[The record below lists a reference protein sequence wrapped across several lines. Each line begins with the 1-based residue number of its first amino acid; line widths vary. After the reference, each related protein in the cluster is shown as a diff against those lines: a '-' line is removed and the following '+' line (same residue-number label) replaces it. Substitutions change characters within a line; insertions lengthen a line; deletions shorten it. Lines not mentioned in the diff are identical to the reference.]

1 MAEEINYKVNVDTS
15 GVKKSEGAFA
25 SFQNKA
31 SKTFDG
37 IGSKI
42 KDVGNKFGELP
53 GSVGVAS
60 SALMGLGRAMM
71 VLVANPIGAVIAALV
86 GVFAA
91 LKGALTKS
99 EDGMDALARIS
110 SVFGAILNPIIQAVS
125 QFAALLVNGLATGL
139 EMVAGLFGS
148 AASEGGKLAD
158 VQDQLEDQELALA
171 QLRAKQN
178 KELAQARELLS
189 DSNASLADR
198 RKALEQVRKSE
209 TELATKE
216 LQFAKNRL
224 AAAQEDQRLN
234 GQTEESK
241 KAISDAVVATQN
253 AETELAA
260 KRRLFNREA
269 KKLDKEE
276 EERKKEMAKAEEER
290 AKELAAK
297 QKEYAEARRNAS
309 DKIREADRKNIIDS
323 IKDEEAKAR
332 KQAEFD
338 LDNAKREINRGQYT
352 AKEKARLIEEA
363 EEANQIKLTQ
373 ITTDAE
379 KKRLDEKKKADDELK
394 AFMEKSAQDEA
405 KFIDEQY
412 AKEQLRLT
420 QTITNEKDLQTALTN
435 LELDRLTNQIQARK
449 DAGQVTTDLELSLAN
464 KRIDIAKNEAEQKKD
479 LAKKEL
485 EAKLAIFDATSTA
498 LSSITQLVGE
508 STAMGKSLAVA
519 QAIIDTYTGA
529 TKAFAQGGVLGYIGA
544 AGVIA
549 AGLANVR
556 KIVSTEIP
564 GQSDSGSA
572 PSMGPSVSIIGGT
585 VDPSAQMA
593 ASLNKSLGK
602 PAKAYVVG
610 NDMSSQ
616 QALDRRI
623 QTNATF
629 PG

>member
-1 MAEEINYKVNVDTS
+1 MAEEIKFEAKVDTKEISKLSILLDKLGEKVKNVMS
-15 GVKKSEGAFA
+15 GFG
-25 SFQNKA
+25 KA
-31 SKTFDG
+31 LDN
-37 IGSKI
+37 
-42 KDVGNKFGELP
+42 VGQKFEELP
-53 GSVGVAS
+53 GPIGAMSSSV
-60 SALMGLGRAMM
+60 MGLGKSMLA
-71 VLVANPIGAVIAALV
+71 LVANPIGLFLTAIV
-86 GVFAA
+86 GIFLA
-91 LKGALTKS
+91 LKSALTKT
-99 EDGMDALARIS
+99 EAGMDALARVTSI
-110 SVFGAILNPIIQAVS
+110 FGAILNPIIEAVS
-125 QFAALLVNGLATGL
+125 GFATLLVDGLANGLELVGS
-139 EMVAGLFGS
+139 LFGS
-148 AASEGGKLAD
+148 AATEGKKLANL
-158 VQDQLEDQELALA
+158 QDELEDRELALNEA
-171 QLRAKQN
+171 RAKGN

-189 DSNASLADR
+189 DSNASLEDR
-198 RKALEQVRKSE
+198 KKALDQVRKSE
-209 TELATKE
+209 TDLASKE
-216 LQFAKNRL
+216 LQFAKDRL
-224 AAAQEDQRLN
+224 TAAQLDQKLN
-234 GQTEESK
+234 GTTEESK
-241 KAISDAVVATQN
+241 KAISAATVQMQN
-253 AETELAA
+253 AETELAS

-269 KKLDKEE
+269 KKLDAEE
-276 EERKKEMAKAEEER
+276 EARKKEAAKADEER

-297 QKEYAEARRNAS
+297 QKEYAESRRNAS
-309 DKIREADRKNIIDS
+309 DKIREADRKNILDS

-352 AKEKARLIEEA
+352 AKEKARLIQEA

-373 ITTDAE
+373 ITDDAE
-379 KKRLDEKKKADDELK
+379 KKKLDSKKKADEELK
-394 AFMEKSAQDEA
+394 AFMEKSAQEEA

-449 DAGQVTTDLELSLAN
+449 DAGQLTTDLELSLAN
-464 KRIDIAKNEAEQKKD
+464 KRIDIAKNETKEKED
-479 LAKKEL
+479 LAKKEM
-485 EAKLAIFDATSTA
+485 EAKMAIFDATSTA

-556 KIVSTEIP
+556 KIVSTQIP
-564 GQSDSGSA
+564 GQPDAGGM

-585 VDPSAQMA
+585 ADPSAQMA
-593 ASLNKSLGK
+593 ASLNKNLGK

>member
-1 MAEEINYKVNVDTS
+1 MADEINYKVNVDTS
-15 GVKKSEGAFA
+15 GVKQSEGAFA

-86 GVFAA
+86 GIFAA

-125 QFAALLVNGLATGL
+125 KFAALLVNGLATGL

-189 DSNASLADR
+189 DSNAALGDR
-198 RKALEQVRKSE
+198 RKALDQVKKGE

-224 AAAQEDQRLN
+224 AAAKEDQRLN

-241 KAISDAVVATQN
+241 KAISDAVVGVAN

-260 KRRLFNREA
+260 KRRLFNREQ
-269 KKLDKEE
+269 KKLD
-276 EERKKEMAKAEEER
+276 AEEEQAAKEKAAR
-290 AKELAAK
+290 AKEYTDQRKSALK
-297 QKEYAEARRNAS
+297 DIRSAEQQ
-309 DKIREADRKNIIDS
+309 NIIDG
-323 IKDEEAKAR
+323 IKDETERAK
-332 KQAEFD
+332 KQADINLE
-338 LDNAKREINRGQYT
+338 NAKRDIKAGEYT
-352 AKEKARLIEEA
+352 AKEKARLLKAAQTKFNNDIA
-363 EEANQIKLTQ
+363 KIDD
-373 ITTDAE
+373 DA
-379 KKRLDEKKKADDELK
+379 EKKKADKIKEDTQKANDDKLK
-394 AFMEKSAQDEA
+394 AVDDAIAIKQLEA
-405 KFIDEQY
+405 TK
-412 AKEQLRLT
+412 
-420 QTITNEKDLQTALTN
+420 TIENEKALQDALAN
-435 LELDRLTNQIQARK
+435 LELDRLRNMIQAK
-449 DAGQVTTDLELSLAN
+449 KELGQSTTDLELQLAN
-464 KRIDIAKNEAEQKKD
+464 KELDIKRNATKQSVELSKSEKD
-479 LAKKEL
+479 
-485 EAKLAIFDATSTA
+485 AKLAIFDATSNA
-498 LSSITQLVGE
+498 LGSVMQLVGE
-508 STAMGKSLAVA
+508 QTAMGKSLAVA

-529 TKAFAQGGVLGYIGA
+529 TKAFAQGGILGYIGA
-544 AGVIA
+544 AGVVA
-549 AGLANVR
+549 AGMANVR

-564 GQSDSGSA
+564 GQSASGGA
-572 PSMGPSVSIIGGT
+572 PSMGPSVSIIGGSA
-585 VDPSAQMA
+585 DPSAQLA
-593 ASLNKSLGK
+593 RQFSQQNQK
-602 PAKAYVVG
+602 PVKAYTVG
-610 NDMSSQ
+610 TDMSSQ

>member
-25 SFQNKA
+25 SFQSKA

-373 ITTDAE
+373 ITTDA
-379 KKRLDEKKKADDELK
+379 
-394 AFMEKSAQDEA
+394 
-405 KFIDEQY
+405 
-412 AKEQLRLT
+412 
-420 QTITNEKDLQTALTN
+420 
-435 LELDRLTNQIQARK
+435 
-449 DAGQVTTDLELSLAN
+449 
-464 KRIDIAKNEAEQKKD
+464 
-479 LAKKEL
+479 
-485 EAKLAIFDATSTA
+485 
-498 LSSITQLVGE
+498 
-508 STAMGKSLAVA
+508 
-519 QAIIDTYTGA
+519 
-529 TKAFAQGGVLGYIGA
+529 
-544 AGVIA
+544 
-549 AGLANVR
+549 
-556 KIVSTEIP
+556 
-564 GQSDSGSA
+564 
-572 PSMGPSVSIIGGT
+572 
-585 VDPSAQMA
+585 
-593 ASLNKSLGK
+593 
-602 PAKAYVVG
+602 
-610 NDMSSQ
+610 
-616 QALDRRI
+616 
-623 QTNATF
+623 
-629 PG
+629 